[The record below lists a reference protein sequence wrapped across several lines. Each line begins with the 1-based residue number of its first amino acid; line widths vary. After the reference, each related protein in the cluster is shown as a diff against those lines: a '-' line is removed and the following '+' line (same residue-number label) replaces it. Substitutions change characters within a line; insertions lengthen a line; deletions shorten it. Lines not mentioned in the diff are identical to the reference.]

1 VRAAPISNVLRHM
14 RIVTAHTMIEDLRAH
29 FERAGFLTTPDG
41 EGAFVVAARDGR
53 PAEEANVEVA
63 LMLRLW
69 RTMHPETHAA
79 ASD

>member
-1 VRAAPISNVLRHM
+1 M
-14 RIVTAHTMIEDLRAH
+14 RIVTAYTMVEDLRAH

-41 EGAFVVAARDGR
+41 DGAFLLSARDGR
-53 PAEEANVEVA
+53 TPEDARAEVE

-69 RTMHPETHAA
+69 RTMHPQAYAA